1 MDERCAAFFA
11 LGMAQQL
18 RKPTVLVCTSGSA
31 LLNYYPAIAEAFY
44 SDIPL
49 VVISA
54 DRPFYKVDIGD
65 GQTIRQENVFEKHI
79 GYGANLK
86 LDVSHATDTIRKYAP
101 STLTGPSLMD
111 IQAAVQGFNDSELD
125 KALNMACFESIPV
138 HINVPFEEP
147 LYNTSDV
154 PGVKPEVRYVRAPK
168 KGLGPAFFPHHAQ
181 IWNTA
186 ARKLVLVGV
195 NFPNTLEQRYVDMLA
210 MDPTVI
216 VLTESTSNLYHPN
229 FFPSID
235 SIIAPIEKSPD
246 RIHLFQHLQPVV
258 LVTFG
263 GLVVSKKVKAFLRE
277 YPPQFHWHVDAHKA
291 LDTFF
296 SLTDHFKVDP
306 NEFFGQLIQ
315 QPSGK
320 DSGYRQY
327 WTGIRDRYTIKR
339 KQYLKEIPFS
349 DMLAFHH
356 IMDRIPENYQLQL
369 GNSSTVRYAQLFDIP
384 PSIRVFC
391 NRGTSGIDGSVSTAI
406 GAAFYAQD
414 PTLLVIGDLSF
425 LYDSN
430 GLWNS
435 YTRPDLRIIVVNN
448 GGGGIFRIL
457 PGKEETE
464 NFETFFESTQQ
475 LELGF
480 LAKMY
485 NFEFQKV
492 CGEEELIGAL
502 DGFFSASQ
510 LPKILEIKTPRLLND
525 KVLLSYFDFIY

>member
-1 MDERCAAFFA
+1 
-11 LGMAQQL
+11 
-18 RKPTVLVCTSGSA
+18 
-31 LLNYYPAIAEAFY
+31 
-44 SDIPL
+44 
-49 VVISA
+49 
-54 DRPFYKVDIGD
+54 
-65 GQTIRQENVFEKHI
+65 
-79 GYGANLK
+79 
-86 LDVSHATDTIRKYAP
+86 
-101 STLTGPSLMD
+101 
-111 IQAAVQGFNDSELD
+111 
-125 KALNMACFESIPV
+125 
-138 HINVPFEEP
+138 
-147 LYNTSDV
+147 
-154 PGVKPEVRYVRAPK
+154 
-168 KGLGPAFFPHHAQ
+168 
-181 IWNTA
+181 
-186 ARKLVLVGV
+186 
-195 NFPNTLEQRYVDMLA
+195 
-210 MDPTVI
+210 
-216 VLTESTSNLYHPN
+216 
-229 FFPSID
+229 
-235 SIIAPIEKSPD
+235 
-246 RIHLFQHLQPVV
+246 
-258 LVTFG
+258 
-263 GLVVSKKVKAFLRE
+263 
-277 YPPQFHWHVDAHKA
+277 
-291 LDTFF
+291 
-296 SLTDHFKVDP
+296 
-306 NEFFGQLIQ
+306 
-315 QPSGK
+315 
-320 DSGYRQY
+320 
-327 WTGIRDRYTIKR
+327 
-339 KQYLKEIPFS
+339 
-349 DMLAFHH
+349 MLAFHH

-510 LPKILEIKTPRLLND
+510 LPKILEIKTPRL
-525 KVLLSYFDFIY
+525 